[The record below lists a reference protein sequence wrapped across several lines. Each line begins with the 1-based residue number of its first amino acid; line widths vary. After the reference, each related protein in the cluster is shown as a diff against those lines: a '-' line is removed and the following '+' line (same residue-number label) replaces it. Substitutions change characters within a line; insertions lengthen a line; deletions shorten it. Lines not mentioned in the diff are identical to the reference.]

1 MIKYEEKDMKTI
13 GKLLQEKGSQVWSVS
28 SDTTV
33 QEALSL
39 MDDKDTGAVLVIDG
53 TVLVGILS
61 ERDCARKVTLPG
73 RSADGVLVAE
83 IMTPR
88 VLCVRTA
95 QGIEE
100 CMALMTKN
108 HIRHLP
114 VLDDNN
120 RVIGVISIGDVGN
133 AIIAQQEFRIAHLEQ
148 YISGAEA
155 ALYRSS

>member
-1 MIKYEEKDMKTI
+1 MKTV
-13 GKLLQEKGSQVWSVS
+13 GKLLQEKGSEVWSTN
-28 SDTTV
+28 SDATV
-33 QEALSL
+33 QEALAL
-39 MDDKDTGAVLVIDG
+39 MDEKDIGAVLVIDG

-73 RSADGVLVAE
+73 RSADAVLVAE

-88 VLCVRTA
+88 VLCVREA

-100 CMALMTKN
+100 CMALMTKH

-114 VLDDNN
+114 VVDDSKG
-120 RVIGVISIGDVGN
+120 VIGVISIGDVGN
-133 AIIAQQEFRIAHLEQ
+133 AIIAQQEFTIAHLEQ
-148 YISGAEA
+148 YISGAEV